1 MKDYFEIMQRFIF
14 LVEKTNEW
22 LGSKLLPY
30 GFILIMV
37 FGVFE
42 VVSRYFF
49 NQPTIWVWETNA
61 LINVFIVALAGGYCL
76 LRKSHVKVDIIYSHL
91 PKRVRVSLDLV
102 TSFFAFFFL
111 AALLWHGYK
120 LSLYSV
126 EHSESSISLF
136 APPLYPFKIIM
147 VIGCFL
153 LFMQLTVDFMRNLLF
168 MVTGKEIGGVG
179 EIGK

>member
-1 MKDYFEIMQRFIF
+1 MTQRFIF

-22 LGSKLLPY
+22 LGLNLLPY

-37 FGVFE
+37 CGVFE

-49 NQPTIWVWETNA
+49 NAPTIWAWETSA
-61 LINVFIVALAGGYCL
+61 LINVFIIALAGGYCL

-102 TSFFAFFFL
+102 TALFAFFFL

-126 EHSESSISLF
+126 QHSETSISLF
-136 APPLYPFKIIM
+136 APPLYPFKITL

-153 LFMQLTVDFMRNLLF
+153 LLMQLTVDFIRNLF
-168 MVTGKEIGGVG
+168 FVVTGKEIGEMGEVG
-179 EIGK
+179 K